1 MNENKDNNT
10 KALIQHMIRLCD
22 ERLADMGYAEIWADI
37 KRDQDRLV
45 NYLNG
50 DIVTRQDNINGE
62 D

>member
-1 MNENKDNNT
+1 MNENKENNT
-10 KALIQHMIRLCD
+10 KALIQHMVRLCD

>member
-37 KRDQDRLV
+37 KRNQDRLV

>member
-10 KALIQHMIRLCD
+10 KALIHHMIKVCDDRLT
-22 ERLADMGYAEIWADI
+22 DMGYAEIWADI

-50 DIVTRQDNINGE
+50 NIIPQSENINGE

>member
-50 DIVTRQDNINGE
+50 HIVTRQDNINGE

>member
-10 KALIQHMIRLCD
+10 KALIQYMIRLCD
-22 ERLADMGYAEIWADI
+22 ERLADMGYVEIWPQI
-37 KRDQDRLV
+37 KQDQDRLV

-50 DIVTRQDNINGE
+50 GIIPQGESLNGE